1 MASIAP
7 RPGGISCR
15 DGDDGRRRGDGLA
28 RRAVRLAL
36 RAVPFTLRA
45 VQPTCRAVRS
55 VASAVRSS
63 RSCCCFHLDGR
74 PTASTIASEGPS
86 MRYDSACGRSDRVI
100 VARDRQLVVHDR
112 PFAQSH
118 APFSRS
124 APRADAADRLIASDD
139 RFDRDSGGP
148 PHASALARRHDR
160 FGQPCVASITQA
172 IGSANRANASPNQA
186 LRWIAP
192 NRRYAW
198 RGGTVVSARRTI
210 VSPRRTIVSRRGT
223 IVDRRVAILAP
234 CCTLVS
240 RHGRSGRTK
249 FRLHEPSS
257 FAGFADATTLVSPG
271 LI

>member
-15 DGDDGRRRGDGLA
+15 DGDDGRRRGGGLA
-28 RRAVRLAL
+28 RRAVRLA
-36 RAVPFTLRA
+36 LRA

-55 VASAVRSS
+55 VAGVVRSS

-74 PTASTIASEGPS
+74 PTASTNASESLS

-112 PFAQSH
+112 RFAQSH
-118 APFSRS
+118 APFCRS
-124 APRADAADRLIASDD
+124 APRADAADRLTASDD
-139 RFDRDSGGP
+139 RLDRDSGGP

-172 IGSANRANASPNQA
+172 IGSANRTNASPNQA

-198 RGGTVVSARRTI
+198 RGGTVVSA
-210 VSPRRTIVSRRGT
+210 RRTIVSRRGT